1 MTVFGNIEP
10 SSLYIFAFNVTNADN
25 VQAAPMISICANID
39 PVNTCKH
46 AALECP
52 TITCTVMTGSMGA
65 QAALLVHNFFP
76 KLRASCSAM
85 GLTLKNINV
94 QSFGKRR
101 GFGMVVLNGLL
112 TLPGSD
118 LLFEEGVWNSE
129 LKQAVFAVAAGKT
142 IIAGRTYALS
152 FSVKNPVAGSFLA
165 SAISLEARGSFPAP
179 PWTVGIARSV
189 QSALTMPVGW
199 RQTTIAQSS
208 FYPDENNTLSLTLAV
223 NVEILSGCVLTISGL
238 QGSQTFGKDSLFI
251 ETDATTAGI
260 LARTGIW
267 NGASGQLKLIV
278 LSGVQMKPATPFYK
292 ISFTLQNPAVPQP
305 AAMVSIQ
312 VDSNCST
319 GELPGQAF
327 TVEDILLPIPGSKLA
342 SDTSVC
348 DLSEPCFLDEAPLKT
363 IAKGFALKRIG
374 QSTHYPAS
382 LNILTLTVAV
392 SAPISG
398 ANVYLSGL
406 SSATFVSRDSIPLTL
421 HSLESKGVLC
431 PNASISLTVTLSI
444 TTVAQQ
450 SLLPHQHH
458 VISFTVRNPSA
469 SQVSPVMGISA
480 TNRLETLTSVE
491 VDKDTSTV
499 LSVAG

>member
-1 MTVFGNIEP
+1 
-10 SSLYIFAFNVTNADN
+10 
-25 VQAAPMISICANID
+25 
-39 PVNTCKH
+39 
-46 AALECP
+46 
-52 TITCTVMTGSMGA
+52 MTGSMGA

-85 GLTLKNINV
+85 GLTWKNINV

-101 GFGMVVLNGLL
+101 GFGMVALNGLP

-129 LKQAVFAVAAGKT
+129 LRQAVFAVAAGKT

-179 PWTVGIARSV
+179 PWTVGTARAV

-238 QGSQTFGKDSLFI
+238 KGSQTFGNDTLFI

-267 NGASGQLKLIV
+267 NGASGQLKLTV
-278 LSGVQMKPATPFYK
+278 LSGAQMKPATPFYK

-312 VDSNCST
+312 VDSSCST

-342 SDTSVC
+342 SGTSVC
-348 DLSEPCFLDEAPLKT
+348 DLSEPCFFDAAPLKT

-382 LNILTLTVAV
+382 LNTLTLTLAV
-392 SAPISG
+392 SAPIGAG

-421 HSLESKGVLC
+421 HSPESKGVLW
-431 PNASISLTVTLSI
+431 PNASISLTGTLSI

-450 SLLPHQHH
+450 SLLPRQQH

-480 TNRLETLTSVE
+480 TNGLETFASVE

-499 LSVAG
+499 LSIAG